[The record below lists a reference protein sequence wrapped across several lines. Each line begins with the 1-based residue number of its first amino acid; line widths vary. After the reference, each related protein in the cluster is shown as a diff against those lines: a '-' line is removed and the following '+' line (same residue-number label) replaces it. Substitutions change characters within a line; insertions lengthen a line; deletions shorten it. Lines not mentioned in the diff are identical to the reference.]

1 MEDAKQRII
10 LTGDRPTGKLH
21 LGHLVGSLLN
31 RGKLQDEGKPSSAE
45 GYGRTPPKPLAT
57 ERGTMQF
64 VMIADVQALTD
75 NADNP
80 QKVRDNVLEV
90 ALDNLA
96 VGVDPA
102 KTTLFVQS
110 GVPQIAEL
118 TIFFLNLVTLARLKR
133 NPTVKDEMQQKGYGE
148 TVPVGFLA
156 YPVSQAAD
164 ILTFGA
170 TLVPVGEDQLPMIEQ
185 TNEIVRKFNS
195 NYGEVFKEVAP
206 LVGDAPRLPGIDG
219 KAKMSKSLGNCIY
232 LSDSN
237 EEIREKVTQMYTDPS
252 HVNKNDPGQVS
263 GNVVFAY
270 LDAFSSGGGSAFG
283 GDDKKGLAD
292 LKARYGQGGVGDME
306 VKERLGEGLGDTNEP
321 LCGRHAGLREADVIG
336 ILRDG
341 TVAARDVADGTLR
354 KVRHAM
360 KIFKI

>member
-1 MEDAKQRII
+1 MEDAKQRVI

-31 RGKLQDEGKPSSAE
+31 RVKLQDEGKSSSAE
-45 GYGRTPPKPLAT
+45 GYG
-57 ERGTMQF
+57 GTKQF

-164 ILTFGA
+164 ILAFGA
-170 TLVPVGEDQLPMIEQ
+170 TLVPAGEDQLPMIEQ
-185 TNEIVRKFNS
+185 TNEIVRKFNA
-195 NYGEVFKEVAP
+195 NYGETFTDVKP

-237 EEIREKVTQMYTDPS
+237 EEIREKVMQMYTDPS